1 MEGDV
6 MQAGKQ
12 ISRLALAAII
22 ATAVVAPT
30 AGAAPVYGGQSYD
43 VNRTTGEYMPAT
55 AAQDDVTA
63 PVGSDLR
70 SEGAKSPI
78 VSRVDKPAV
87 VGSDMRGES
96 AKGPGISTPPPG
108 LPTWPLNPTP
118 IVPAAPQ
125 PVAATDTGD
134 GSFDWP
140 LAGLIAGGVIA
151 LAGAALV
158 ARHQLRGH
166 IPAH

>member
-6 MQAGKQ
+6 MQVGKQ
-12 ISRLALAAII
+12 ISRLALAAIV
-22 ATAVVAPT
+22 ATAVVAPV
-30 AGAAPVYGGQSYD
+30 AGAVPVYDGQSYD
-43 VNRTTGEYMPAT
+43 VNRTTGEYTPAG
-55 AAQDDVTA
+55 AAQGK

-78 VSRVDKPAV
+78 VSRVEKPAV
-87 VGSDMRGES
+87 VGSDLRGES

-118 IVPAAPQ
+118 IVAPQ

-158 ARHQLRGH
+158 ARHQRGH

>member
-1 MEGDV
+1 
-6 MQAGKQ
+6 MQVGKQ

-30 AGAAPVYGGQSYD
+30 AGAVPVYGGQSYD

-78 VSRVDKPAV
+78 VSRPETAAV
-87 VGSDMRGES
+87 QGSDLRGES

-108 LPTWPLNPTP
+108 LPTWPLDPKP
-118 IVPAAPQ
+118 IVKPQ

>member
-1 MEGDV
+1 

-30 AGAAPVYGGQSYD
+30 AGAVPVYGGHAYD
-43 VNRTTGEYMPAT
+43 VNRTTGEYMPAA

-63 PVGSDLR
+63 RVGSDLR

-78 VSRVDKPAV
+78 VSRAETSVAT
-87 VGSDMRGES
+87 GSDMRGES
-96 AKGPGISTPPPG
+96 AKGPGVSTPPAG
-108 LPTWPLNPTP
+108 LPTWPLDPTP
-118 IVPAAPQ
+118 IVTPAAQ

>member
-6 MQAGKQ
+6 MQVGKQ
-12 ISRLALAAII
+12 ISRLALAAIL
-22 ATAVVAPT
+22 ASAVVAPV
-30 AGAAPVYGGQSYD
+30 AGAVPVYDGQSYD
-43 VNRTTGEYMPAT
+43 VNRTTGEYTPAG

-70 SEGAKSPI
+70 SEGAKSPL
-78 VSRVDKPAV
+78 VSRAKKSAAA
-87 VGSDMRGES
+87 GSDLRGES

-118 IVPAAPQ
+118 IVTAGPQ

-158 ARHQLRGH
+158 ARHQRGH

>member
-6 MQAGKQ
+6 MKAGKQ
-12 ISRLALAAII
+12 IPRLALATII
-22 ATAVVAPT
+22 ATAVVAPV
-30 AGAAPVYGGQSYD
+30 ASAAPVYGGQSYD

-78 VSRVDKPAV
+78 VSRVEPPAV
-87 VGSDMRGES
+87 TGSDLRGES
-96 AKGPGISTPPPG
+96 AKGPRMSTPPAG

-118 IVPAAPQ
+118 IVAPQ

-134 GSFDWP
+134 GSFNWP